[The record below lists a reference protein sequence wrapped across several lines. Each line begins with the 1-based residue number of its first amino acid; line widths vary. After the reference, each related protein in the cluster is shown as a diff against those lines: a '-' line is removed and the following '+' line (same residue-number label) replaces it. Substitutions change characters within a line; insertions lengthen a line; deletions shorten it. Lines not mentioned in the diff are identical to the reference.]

1 MSTLV
6 SKEIND
12 QDAEFEISDIV
23 RMSKSKKHFYKKLCF
38 KFVWRSFCDKKRLKY
53 FTVDICY

>member
-12 QDAEFEISDIV
+12 QDPEFEISDIV
-23 RMSKSKKHFYKKLCF
+23 RKLKSKKHFYKRLCF
-38 KFVWRSFCDKKRLKY
+38 KFV
-53 FTVDICY
+53 